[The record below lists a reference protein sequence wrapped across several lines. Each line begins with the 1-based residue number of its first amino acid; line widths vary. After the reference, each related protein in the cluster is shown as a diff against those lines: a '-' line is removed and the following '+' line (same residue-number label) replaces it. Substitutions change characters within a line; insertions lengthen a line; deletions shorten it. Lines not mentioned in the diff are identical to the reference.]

1 MKRIA
6 SALVFFGTFGLVV
19 ALIVRARRPVETTI
33 TRADETAHVANH
45 YDRMSGSYDPGMRF
59 FDWLFAGAGRRW
71 ACSQATGD
79 VLEIAI
85 GTGRNLPYYR
95 TGVRLSAIDIS
106 PAMLEI
112 ARQRASD
119 LSIDVDLR
127 PGDAQALDFPDASFD
142 TVVSTLSMC
151 TIPNERQAIR
161 EARRVLRPGGAFV
174 LFEHVGSPN
183 PVVRSIQQ
191 ALDPLSVRLAADH
204 LLREPVAILQDEGF
218 VIDHVERGRL
228 GVIERIS
235 ARRAD

>member
-1 MKRIA
+1 MKRIIIIV
-6 SALVFFGTFGLVV
+6 ALVGTLGLV
-19 ALIVRARRPVETTI
+19 ARLFAKTLRP
-33 TRADETAHVANH
+33 TRLTPDGADETTRVAGH
-45 YDRMSGSYDPGMRF
+45 YDRMSGSYDRGMRF

-71 ACSQATGD
+71 ACSLATGD

-95 TGVRLSAIDIS
+95 DGVQLTAIDIS
-106 PAMLEI
+106 PEMLGI
-112 ARQRASD
+112 ARQRAGD
-119 LSIDVDLR
+119 LGMDVDLR
-127 PGDAQALDFPDASFD
+127 TGDAQELDFPDASFD

-191 ALDPLSVRLAADH
+191 ALDSLSVRFAADH
-204 LLREPVAILQDEGF
+204 LLREPAAILQDEGF
-218 VIDHVERGRL
+218 MIDHLERSGL

-235 ARRAD
+235 ARRAG